1 MAEIIVP
8 VNDPTAVVIYSHRI
22 YQQAIRATTAAK
34 LMAVGLSAR
43 DQTNFVQLFDEPMYG
58 PGELIKYDLV
68 PNIQGPGV
76 LNDAPIA
83 GQETAWSALQDSF
96 YINQQRQAELLVGR
110 MSQQRV
116 PYSMRDSAKTT
127 LANWWKEII
136 DIGLMNQLGGNTF
149 QTNVAYTGLNSVRAS
164 DAAHHIYGGNATSEA
179 TLDSGDIFAVSIIP
193 QLVAMAQGTLTFPI
207 KPVVIK
213 GIEIAGILFLHPLQ
227 VKALKTN
234 FTSGEWGDIY
244 RAALQGGQVT
254 GNPIFTGAIGMYEN
268 VVIHQDARVPY
279 GDTTQNLIY
288 DPVSKTNIA
297 APTALG
303 TPAVGTTSV
312 ARGIFVGAQAAA
324 IAFGGDAKNN
334 GGKPLRVR
342 WYEELLDAGNQLRVT
357 AGMIWGIV
365 KTQFPASTD
374 YATILVSTWAA

>member
-1 MAEIIVP
+1 
-8 VNDPTAVVIYSHRI
+8 
-22 YQQAIRATTAAK
+22 
-34 LMAVGLSAR
+34 
-43 DQTNFVQLFDEPMYG
+43 
-58 PGELIKYDLV
+58 
-68 PNIQGPGV
+68 
-76 LNDAPIA
+76 
-83 GQETAWSALQDSF
+83 
-96 YINQQRQAELLVGR
+96 
-110 MSQQRV
+110 
-116 PYSMRDSAKTT
+116 
-127 LANWWKEII
+127 
-136 DIGLMNQLGGNTF
+136 MNQLGGNTF
-149 QTNVAYTGLNSVRAS
+149 QTNVAFTGLNTVRAP
-164 DAAHHIYGGNATSEA
+164 DAAHHIYASTAVSEA
-179 TLDSGDIFAVSIIP
+179 TLTNAMVFSVSIIP

-279 GDTTQNLIY
+279 GDTTQNLVY
-288 DPVSKTNIA
+288 DPVAQTTRP

-303 TPAVGTTSV
+303 LPAVGTTSV

-324 IAFGGDAKNN
+324 IAFGGDAKNL
-334 GGKPLRVR
+334 GKPMRVR
-342 WYEELLDAGNQLRVT
+342 WIEELLDAQNQLRVT
-357 AGMIWGIV
+357 AGMIWGCV

-374 YATILVSTWAA
+374 YATIVVSTWAA